1 MELQNTV
8 SPGED
13 TLNPAPELTA
23 DNPEVAEPESGEA
36 ETQDEKQA
44 EDPHA
49 KTVQR
54 MERRLG
60 RVTAARYQAEARAQQ
75 LEAQLQALQQREQQ
89 YEPQQEHQQ
98 QADPVALAR
107 VLRDLDKVTE
117 KSNQVA
123 SEGKKR
129 FGDVFS
135 NAVAQVIEEA
145 GPLVVP
151 VAPGAQIGR
160 PTPLGE
166 AILEAD
172 DPAAV
177 LHYLGTNPDAASEL
191 HGLSAIQVARK
202 IAKIEAE
209 LSKPSALKVSNAP
222 KPISP
227 TKPVARDSGKLSDDL
242 PIDEWARR
250 FYATRKR

>member
-1 MELQNTV
+1 MELQQSV

-13 TLNPAPELTA
+13 TQIPAPELTA
-23 DNPEVAEPESGEA
+23 EQPEIAEPVSNEA
-36 ETQDEKQA
+36 ETQDDKPA
-44 EDPHA
+44 EDPLA
-49 KTVQR
+49 KSVKR
-54 MERRLG
+54 MERRID
-60 RVTAARYQAEARAQQ
+60 RISAARYQAEARAQA

-89 YEPQQEHQQ
+89 YEPQEQQ
-98 QADPVALAR
+98 QPQADPVAMAR
-107 VLRDLDKVTE
+107 LLRDLDKVTE

-123 SEGKKR
+123 AEGGKR
-129 FGDVFS
+129 FGADFQT
-135 NAVAQVIEEA
+135 AVAQVIEEA
-145 GPLVVP
+145 GPLVLP
-151 VAPGAQIGR
+151 VAPGARVGR

-177 LHYLGTNPDAASEL
+177 LHYLGTNPDTAAEL

-209 LSKPSALKVSNAP
+209 LSKPAAPKVSNAP

-227 TKPVARDSGKLSDDL
+227 TKPVARDGGKLSDDL

-250 FYATRKR
+250 FYQMRKG

>member
-1 MELQNTV
+1 MELQQPV
-8 SPGED
+8 SPGEE
-13 TLNPAPELTA
+13 TQNPAPELTA
-23 DNPEVAEPESGEA
+23 EQPEVAEPETNEA
-36 ETQDEKQA
+36 ESQDEKPA
-44 EDPHA
+44 EDPLA
-49 KTVQR
+49 KTVKR
-54 MERRLG
+54 MERRID
-60 RVTAARYQAEARAQQ
+60 RATAARYQAEARAQA

-89 YEPQQEHQQ
+89 YEPQEQP
-98 QADPVALAR
+98 QADPVAMAR
-107 VLRDLDKVTE
+107 LLRDLDKVTE

-123 SEGKKR
+123 AEGNKR
-129 FGDVFS
+129 FGADFQ

-145 GPLVVP
+145 GPLVLP
-151 VAPGAQIGR
+151 VAPGAKVGK

-177 LHYLGTNPDAASEL
+177 LHYLGTNPDAAAEL

-209 LSKPSALKVSNAP
+209 LSKPAAPKVSNAP

-227 TKPVARDSGKLSDDL
+227 TKPVARDGGKLSDDL

-250 FYATRKR
+250 FYAMRKG